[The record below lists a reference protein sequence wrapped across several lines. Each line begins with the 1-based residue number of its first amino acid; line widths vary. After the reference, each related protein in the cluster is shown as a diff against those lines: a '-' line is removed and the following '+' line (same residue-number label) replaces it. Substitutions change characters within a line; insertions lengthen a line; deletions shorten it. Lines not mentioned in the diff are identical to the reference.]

1 MVTITD
7 PMKFETSGSRVEQ
20 AALEAPPF
28 SVSPRYWI
36 FDLNTEHKQHHAMGK
51 KVSRLRLPRG
61 SGVCGRAA
69 ATNRSRLCS
78 GIVVVSLYHRRGLIV
93 GEFPLQAAQTK
104 PSDVLP
110 R

>member
-61 SGVCGRAA
+61 SGYAVELRRPTAA
-69 ATNRSRLCS
+69 GFVVASSRSRCIID
-78 GIVVVSLYHRRGLIV
+78 G
-93 GEFPLQAAQTK
+93 
-104 PSDVLP
+104 D
-110 R
+110 